1 MEVLAQNN
9 LDFIFEKIELR
20 NEDGEKI
27 DDWSSN

>member
-20 NEDGEKI
+20 NEDDKKI